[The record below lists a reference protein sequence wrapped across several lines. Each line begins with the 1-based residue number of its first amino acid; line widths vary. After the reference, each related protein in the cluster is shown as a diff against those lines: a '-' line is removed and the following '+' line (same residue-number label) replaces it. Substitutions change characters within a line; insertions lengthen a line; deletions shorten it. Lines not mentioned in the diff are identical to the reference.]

1 MHGHPRRIADPTVY
15 EYLKGAGIVG
25 MNQFMTIS
33 AFCLG
38 LTQLIF
44 AYNFFYSLFAGPKAG
59 DNPWHSNTLEWTT
72 TVAAAVLQLRAR
84 SPTVY
89 HAAVRVQRAGRGR
102 RLPAADR
109 APPGRGRAARPGH
122 GLSSTHAHSLQNDE
136 QSSAIQRRSPTDLRP
151 NTPTPRPRAGPHWAA
166 VLAAVLTWP
175 LVFAGGLVTTYRVG
189 MAVPDWP
196 TTFGQNMFTYDLA
209 EAAFGVR
216 VEHIHRL
223 AGAAVGLCTI
233 ALMLDFLAFDRR
245 KSVKALG
252 VLALIAVVAQGILGG
267 MRVRNNSTTLAMI
280 HGCTGQAFFAFM
292 VGLAAITARSWF
304 AARRPVEGDGRLKL
318 LAAATLVVASFQIA
332 LGRLAPALPGPGPL
346 DEPRGVGR
354 ARGWRHRADHLGG
367 PPTQG

>member
-1 MHGHPRRIADPTVY
+1 MDPESTPITA
-15 EYLKGAGIVG
+15 K
-25 MNQFMTIS
+25 S
-33 AFCLG
+33 AAP
-38 LTQLIF
+38 
-44 AYNFFYSLFAGPKAG
+44 AY
-59 DNPWHSNTLEWTT
+59 
-72 TVAAAVLQLRAR
+72 
-84 SPTVY
+84 
-89 HAAVRVQRAGRGR
+89 
-102 RLPAADR
+102 
-109 APPGRGRAARPGH
+109 RAA
-122 GLSSTHAHSLQNDE
+122 
-136 QSSAIQRRSPTDLRP
+136 
-151 NTPTPRPRAGPHWAA
+151 PHWAA
-166 VLAAVLTWP
+166 VVAAALTWP

-252 VLALIAVVAQGILGG
+252 VLALVAVIAQGVLGG

-304 AARRPVEGDGRLKL
+304 AARRPVERDGRLKG
-318 LAAATLVVASFQIA
+318 LAAATLAVSYFQIA
-332 LGRLAPALPGPGPL
+332 LGGWLRHYPAPAPLMSHAGSALLVIGVVAATIVAVRRRKADVPGLLGPL
-346 DEPRGVGR
+346 RAIEMMLGVQLVLGIAAWWILRPFDGIARGVSTAQALIRTGHQANAALFLAAAAVLVVR
-354 ARGWRHRADHLGG
+354 AFGHAAGVPEGEVAAEPATSHWPSGLGVAAS
-367 PPTQG
+367 